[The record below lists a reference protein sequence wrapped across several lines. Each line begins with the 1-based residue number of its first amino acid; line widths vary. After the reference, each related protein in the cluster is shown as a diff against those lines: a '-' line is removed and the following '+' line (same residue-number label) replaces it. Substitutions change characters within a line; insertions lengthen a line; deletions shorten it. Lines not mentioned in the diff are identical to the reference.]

1 MVIIKTKTIKTMKK
15 LIALLLMCTIG
26 LTAFAQETI
35 KKDKDKEKVKRTATI
50 GERAH
55 NTFSKH
61 KRYNGYKVK
70 RKRYENGH
78 MVKTKRKV
86 VDEKH

>member
-1 MVIIKTKTIKTMKK
+1 MKK

-35 KKDKDKEKVKRTATI
+35 KKDKDKEKVKRTATL

-70 RKRYENGH
+70 RKTYKNGH
-78 MVKTKRKV
+78 MVKTKKTV
-86 VDEKH
+86 EDEKH

>member
-1 MVIIKTKTIKTMKK
+1 MKK

-26 LTAFAQETI
+26 LTAFAQETV
-35 KKDKDKEKVKRTATI
+35 KKDKDKVKVKKTATV
-50 GERAH
+50 GERVH

-70 RKRYENGH
+70 RKTYKNGH
-78 MVKTKRKV
+78 MVKSKKTVKN
-86 VDEKH
+86 EEH

>member
-1 MVIIKTKTIKTMKK
+1 MKK

-26 LTAFAQETI
+26 LTTFAQEV
-35 KKDKDKEKVKRTATI
+35 KKDKEKEKVKRTATL

-70 RKRYENGH
+70 RKTYENGH
-78 MVKTKRKV
+78 MVKTKKKV

>member
-1 MVIIKTKTIKTMKK
+1 MKK

-35 KKDKDKEKVKRTATI
+35 KKDRTQEKVKRTATL
-50 GERAH
+50 GDRAH

-61 KRYNGYKVK
+61 KRYSGYKVK
-70 RKRYENGH
+70 RKTYENGH

-86 VDEKH
+86 VDEQH